1 VGVSMSRIVYVNGA
15 YVPEEEAKVSVFDRG
30 FLMADA
36 VYEVTSVLGGKL
48 IDFEGHTARLRR
60 SLSELDMPSPATN
73 EELLAIHR
81 ELVARNGI
89 RDGLVYL
96 QVSRG
101 AADRDFAYPDESVR
115 PTLVLFTQAKAQLVD
130 SPLAARGMTVISIP
144 DQRWKRRDI
153 KTVQLLYPS
162 MGKMM
167 AKANGADDAWMV
179 EEGVVTEG
187 TSNNAYIVKGN
198 TLVTRQLGPE
208 ILSGI
213 TRTAVLRL
221 AQEAQL
227 RVEERPFTIQEAQ
240 AADEA
245 FITSATTF
253 VTPVVRIDG
262 QDIGQGQPGPIARR
276 LRELYIEEGRKA
288 AI

>member
-1 VGVSMSRIVYVNGA
+1 MSRIVYVNGA
-15 YVPEEEAKVSVFDRG
+15 YVPEEEAKISVFDRG
-30 FLMADA
+30 FLMADG
-36 VYEVTSVLGGKL
+36 VYEVTSVLGAKL
-48 IDFEGHTARLRR
+48 IDFEGHAARLRR
-60 SLSELDMPSPATN
+60 SLSELDMASPATD

-89 RDGLVYL
+89 EDGLVYL
-96 QVSRG
+96 QVTRG
-101 AADRDFAYPDESVR
+101 AADRDFAYPDASVP
-115 PTLVLFTQAKAQLVD
+115 PTLVLFTQAKTQLVD
-130 SPLAARGMTVISIP
+130 SPLAARGMTVVSIP

-167 AKANGADDAWMV
+167 AKAQGADDAWMV

-187 TSNNAYIVKGN
+187 TSNNAYIVRGN

-221 AQEAQL
+221 AEEAQL

-262 QDIGQGQPGPIARR
+262 QDVGQGQPGPIARR

>member
-1 VGVSMSRIVYVNGA
+1 MSRIVFVNGA

-36 VYEVTSVLGGKL
+36 VYEVTSVLGAKL

-60 SLSELDMPSPATN
+60 SLAELDMASPASD

-81 ELVARNGI
+81 ELVTRNGI
-89 RDGLVYL
+89 HDGLVYL

-101 AADRDFAYPDESVR
+101 AADRDFAYPDESVP

-130 SPLAARGMTVISIP
+130 SPLAARGMAVISIP

-153 KTVQLLYPS
+153 KTTQLLYPS

-167 AKANGADDAWMV
+167 AKAAGADDAWMV

-187 TSNNAYIVKGN
+187 TSNNAYIVTGN

-221 AQEAQL
+221 AEEAQL
-227 RVEERPFTIQEAQ
+227 RIEERPFTIQEAQ

-253 VTPVVRIDG
+253 VTPVVKIDG
-262 QDIGQGQPGPIARR
+262 QAVGQGQPGPIARR

-288 AI
+288 AL

>member
-1 VGVSMSRIVYVNGA
+1 MSRIVYVNGA
-15 YVPEEEAKVSVFDRG
+15 YVPEEEAKISVFDRG

-48 IDFEGHTARLRR
+48 IDFEGHAARLRR
-60 SLSELDMPSPATN
+60 SLAELDMASPATD

-89 RDGLVYL
+89 HDGLVYL
-96 QVSRG
+96 QVTRG

-115 PTLVLFTQAKAQLVD
+115 PTLVMFTQAKAQ
-130 SPLAARGMTVISIP
+130 
-144 DQRWKRRDI
+144 
-153 KTVQLLYPS
+153 
-162 MGKMM
+162 
-167 AKANGADDAWMV
+167 GADDAWMV

-187 TSNNAYIVKGN
+187 TSNNAYIVTGN

-213 TRTAVLRL
+213 TRAAVLRL
-221 AQEAQL
+221 AE
-227 RVEERPFTIQEAQ
+227 EAQ

-262 QDIGQGQPGPIARR
+262 QDVGGGRPGPIAQR